1 MPFCLSWLPE
11 SRPGCEF
18 ASETPGCHRPQGATQ
33 RSTLANAGQ
42 FAYDQALIMAQA
54 FIMAGS
60 LRMTSR
66 NAEKQPVQ
74 TNDLNKL

>member
-1 MPFCLSWLPE
+1 M
-11 SRPGCEF
+11 
-18 ASETPGCHRPQGATQ
+18 
-33 RSTLANAGQ
+33 AG
-42 FAYDQALIMAQA
+42 
-54 FIMAGS
+54 IMAGS